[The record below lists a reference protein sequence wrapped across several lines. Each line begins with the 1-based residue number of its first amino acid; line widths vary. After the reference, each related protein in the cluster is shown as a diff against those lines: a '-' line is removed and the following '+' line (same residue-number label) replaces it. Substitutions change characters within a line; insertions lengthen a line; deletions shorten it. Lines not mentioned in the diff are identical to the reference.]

1 MAQGIWQ
8 ETDHRPVTAA
18 EASREWT
25 LRAYEVLAEV
35 AGRYGRS
42 IEYADLASEV
52 QRRSGIMTDMP
63 WSLWLDAVLTEVGHR
78 CQEAGHPSLVAL
90 VHDGP
95 AASKLQSDARLA
107 CYQAYGAKMPAG
119 RVRGSAGGRSPGRT
133 SHGGRS
139 RSSGGT
145 LRPEPAPKRTRPP
158 QRERPVCP
166 TCFLELPAT
175 GVCDS
180 CD

>member
-1 MAQGIWQ
+1 MAHGIWQ
-8 ETDHRPVTAA
+8 STDHRLVTEA
-18 EASREWT
+18 EAGREWT

-42 IEYADLASEV
+42 IEYADLAGEV
-52 QRRSGIMTDMP
+52 QRRTGIVTDMP
-63 WSLWLDAVLTEVGHR
+63 QALWLDDVLTEVGRR

-90 VHDGP
+90 VDNGP
-95 AASKLQSDARLA
+95 AGLTPHSAARLA
-107 CYQAYGAKMPAG
+107 CYQAYGAKMPASG
-119 RVRGSAGGRSPGRT
+119 VRSSAGGRSSGRT

-139 RSSGGT
+139 PSSGAP
-145 LRPEPAPKRTRPP
+145 RRESAPKRTRAP
-158 QRERPVCP
+158 QRERQLCP